1 MAVLAHGFLVGVRAR
16 LLLLKVFLRY
26 VDTIHDAVTTS
37 DVGDDDWFL
46 DAIEVTAIPGAPP
59 VARWWF
65 KHGWDFGHRLDTVWT
80 PFWTPYHMSVMV
92 YEWKK

>member
-1 MAVLAHGFLVGVRAR
+1 MTVLAHGFLVGVRAR

-26 VDTIHDAVTTS
+26 GDAIHDAVTTS
-37 DVGDDDWFL
+37 DVGDRDLFL
-46 DAIEVTAIPGAPP
+46 DTIEISTIPGAPP

-65 KHGWDFGHRLDTVWT
+65 KHGWDLDTVWTPFWT